1 MSNERG
7 AKLRRSELPAEDSAY
22 LRLLGERVRD
32 MRARRGM
39 TRKILARDS
48 GVSERYLAQL
58 EAGQGNFSVI
68 LLRQVAQAMGLP
80 MEDLVRD
87 GPDQPP
93 ELTLLSQY
101 LGRLSPAK
109 LARARQLLQ
118 GEFEAAGKRERQ
130 HRIALIGLRGGG
142 KSTLGAMLALRLGV
156 PFVEL
161 ASEIERVAGVTL
173 SEVFSLYGQ
182 IAYRRYERRALE
194 SVVEANEGFVM
205 APGGSIVS
213 EPATFDLLLTHCF
226 TVWLRASPEEHM
238 ARVVAQ
244 GDSRPMRDNEEA
256 MEDLKRI
263 LAGREAMYS
272 KADVVVDTTGR
283 SAEQSVEDILSLLPA

>member
-1 MSNERG
+1 MSNVPG
-7 AKLRRSELPAEDSAY
+7 AKTRRPDLPAEDSAY

-118 GEFEAAGKRERQ
+118 GGV
-130 HRIALIGLRGGG
+130 RG
-142 KSTLGAMLALRLGV
+142 S
-156 PFVEL
+156 
-161 ASEIERVAGVTL
+161 
-173 SEVFSLYGQ
+173 
-182 IAYRRYERRALE
+182 
-194 SVVEANEGFVM
+194 
-205 APGGSIVS
+205 
-213 EPATFDLLLTHCF
+213 
-226 TVWLRASPEEHM
+226 
-238 ARVVAQ
+238 
-244 GDSRPMRDNEEA
+244 
-256 MEDLKRI
+256 
-263 LAGREAMYS
+263 REA
-272 KADVVVDTTGR
+272 
-283 SAEQSVEDILSLLPA
+283 

>member
-1 MSNERG
+1 MSNDRG
-7 AKLRRSELPAEDSAY
+7 PKVRRPELPAEDSAY

-109 LARARQLLQ
+109 LAHARKLLQ
-118 GEFEAAGKRERQ
+118 AEFETTGKRERR

-142 KSTLGAMLALRLGV
+142 KSTLGGMLALRLGV
-156 PFVEL
+156 PFIEL

-194 SVVEANEGFVM
+194 SVVEAHDGFVV
-205 APGGSIVS
+205 APGGSVVS

-283 SAEQSVEDILSLLPA
+283 TTEQSVEDILSLLPA